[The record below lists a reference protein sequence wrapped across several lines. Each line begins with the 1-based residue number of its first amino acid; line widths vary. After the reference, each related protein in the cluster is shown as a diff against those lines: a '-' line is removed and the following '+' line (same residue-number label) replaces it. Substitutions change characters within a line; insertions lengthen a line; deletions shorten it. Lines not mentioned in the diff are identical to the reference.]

1 MNTNASIMSGR
12 VRESQYGSLKPA
24 LQNYI
29 TQLGVKILREKI
41 EAKVVSE
48 HSNQRLQVLYQ
59 QVNRLETD
67 LTDIGVSTNSAKNI
81 VDKMRKRT
89 NRDMNFIEEA
99 QRVVLRRN
107 EPPPIHS
114 EVELPPMFFRDVRQR
129 CEEHMN
135 FYAGQIESM
144 REILLP
150 AGSRSRVPGNGSR
163 FVLNGVWAF
172 LSLSLSLLLCA
183 VRA

>member
-1 MNTNASIMSGR
+1 MSFGGGKNNSSSMSFGGGKNNSSSMSFGGGNNNNSMSFGGGNNNNNSSSMSFAGANNNTNTMSSMNRNASIMSGR

-67 LTDIGVSTNSAKNI
+67 LTDIGT
-81 VDKMRKRT
+81 
-89 NRDMNFIEEA
+89 
-99 QRVVLRRN
+99 QL
-107 EPPPIHS
+107 
-114 EVELPPMFFRDVRQR
+114 
-129 CEEHMN
+129 
-135 FYAGQIESM
+135 
-144 REILLP
+144 
-150 AGSRSRVPGNGSR
+150 
-163 FVLNGVWAF
+163 
-172 LSLSLSLLLCA
+172 
-183 VRA
+183 

>member
-1 MNTNASIMSGR
+1 MSLGGGNNNNNSMSFGGGNNNNNSMSFGGGNSNSNSMSFGPNNNTSTMSSMNRNASIMSGR

-67 LTDIGVSTNSAKNI
+67 LTDIGT
-81 VDKMRKRT
+81 
-89 NRDMNFIEEA
+89 
-99 QRVVLRRN
+99 
-107 EPPPIHS
+107 
-114 EVELPPMFFRDVRQR
+114 
-129 CEEHMN
+129 
-135 FYAGQIESM
+135 
-144 REILLP
+144 
-150 AGSRSRVPGNGSR
+150 
-163 FVLNGVWAF
+163 
-172 LSLSLSLLLCA
+172 LC
-183 VRA
+183 

>member
-1 MNTNASIMSGR
+1 
-12 VRESQYGSLKPA
+12 
-24 LQNYI
+24 
-29 TQLGVKILREKI
+29 
-41 EAKVVSE
+41 
-48 HSNQRLQVLYQ
+48 
-59 QVNRLETD
+59 
-67 LTDIGVSTNSAKNI
+67 
-81 VDKMRKRT
+81 MRKRT

-135 FYAGQIESM
+135 FYTGQIESM

-150 AGSRSRVPGNGSR
+150 AGARSRVPGNGRR
-163 FVLNGVWAF
+163 FVLNGMF
-172 LSLSLSLLLCA
+172 LRVGLWRSLDTVTHSIVTKTRTPALEHHVQSHQKDTT
-183 VRA
+183 